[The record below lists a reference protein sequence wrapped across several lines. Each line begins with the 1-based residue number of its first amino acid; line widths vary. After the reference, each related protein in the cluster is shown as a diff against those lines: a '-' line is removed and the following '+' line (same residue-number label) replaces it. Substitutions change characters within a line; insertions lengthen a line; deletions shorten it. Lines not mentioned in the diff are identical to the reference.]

1 MEKKQDEEEEED
13 DTACIYCDKRC
24 DVIIWNGRYGN
35 EDESIYLCD
44 CCNRHLERP
53 DTRELQAL
61 RIVSK
66 RACTDLASGGQSF
79 FDRMDL
85 SASSMVLDEDNGKE
99 VEKAREWV
107 ECDNCGREYLTT
119 TGDGCDEVEC
129 DYEDCAEED
138 SYCRDCMLKVVG
150 KFYHY
155 TFCEP
160 IEWNLLNAFT
170 GFPFEGGRNYTG
182 CVSDVIEELGYNWE
196 RLGEADDVIGVI
208 SFRNFRDDVYFVYDA
223 WLYDSVDNNR
233 GQTFANTL
241 PQDICQALWDYQQ
254 ECDIEGFLELDRE
267 FFFG

>member
-13 DTACIYCDKRC
+13 DTACIYCDKPWG
-24 DVIIWNGRYGN
+24 VIIWNGLYD
-35 EDESIYLCD
+35 DERVSIYLCD
-44 CCNRHLERP
+44 RCNRHLERP

-61 RIVSK
+61 RIVSQ

-79 FDRMDL
+79 FEKMDL
-85 SASSMVLDEDNGKE
+85 SALSMVLDEDNGTE
-99 VEKAREWV
+99 VEKALVWV
-107 ECDNCGREYLTT
+107 VCDSCEEITL
-119 TGDGCDEVEC
+119 EVLKC
-129 DYEDCAEED
+129 DYEDCVQDEPC
-138 SYCRDCMLKVVG
+138 CRDCMVEVVG

-182 CVSDVIEELGYNWE
+182 CVGDVIEELGVGYHWE

-208 SFRNFRDDVYFVYDA
+208 WFRNFRDDVYFVYDA
-223 WLYDSVDNNR
+223 WLYDSDDNNR

-254 ECDIEGFLELDRE
+254 ECDIEGFYELDRE